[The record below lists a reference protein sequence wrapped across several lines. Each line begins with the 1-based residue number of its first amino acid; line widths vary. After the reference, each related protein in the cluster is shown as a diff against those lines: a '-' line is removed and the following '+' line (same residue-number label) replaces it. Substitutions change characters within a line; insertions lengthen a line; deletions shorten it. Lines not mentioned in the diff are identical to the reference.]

1 MADIVIVPNTD
12 NPVQVNVSQQT
23 QTISVSVPDINV
35 VDVSA
40 GLTVTIE
47 GNGGGSSTFLG
58 LTDTPLS
65 YIDQGDK
72 FLAVNTN
79 GTAVTFVDA
88 PTGGGDVTSLS
99 LTDTPDGYG
108 DEGQVLAVNGG
119 LDGLAW
125 SYKVST
131 LNDLS
136 GAITLTE
143 GNDNIVITPS
153 GSNISLEVK
162 PQQVIENVKNVSGGV
177 LAKGTP
183 LHITGN
189 AGNTSEVIAANA
201 NASDPKSCHFILNE
215 DLVDEEEGEAIAIGF
230 INNVEVGSGNA
241 VNFSAG
247 DEVWLADGGGYTT
260 TRPTGSGTLVQKIGV
275 ILKVNTNQDTIS
287 GVIFGTFIEEH
298 LPNLSSGYTWRGDAN
313 GYPIEYNLDA
323 LIARVTANE
332 GDIDAND
339 TDIALLQSA
348 DITLQD
354 NIDAEVANRQAADT
368 NLNTSIIANA
378 NSISA
383 IKDRVF
389 YQDTGGDDK
398 VTLKPSDATVKIDID
413 GNGDVIEFT
422 ANDVKSTTISS
433 TGVSTKGL
441 TIDNGSNPFTLPTAD
456 GSSNQVLTTDGSGNV
471 TWDTKAFPN
480 VSIAGLAAAGD
491 HDINADKWFFGT
503 GVTSAGKLIYLSS
516 TGAWGGADAS
526 AASTAKGMISV
537 AVDTNPSTDG
547 VVIRG
552 FVYLTND
559 AGGNVGDPVYLSE
572 TGGLVTTT
580 APTTSGAVVRVMGYK
595 VATNIIYFN
604 PSQDWLELS

>member
-23 QTISVSVPDINV
+23 QMISVSVPDINV
-35 VDVSA
+35 VDISA
-40 GLTVTIE
+40 GLTITIE

-58 LTDTPLS
+58 LTDTPSS
-65 YIDQGDK
+65 YTDQGDR

-88 PTGGGDVTSLS
+88 PTGDGTVTSVNTIEPVGGNVTLS
-99 LTDTPDGYG
+99 TTNISEGTNLYYTDALVSANST
-108 DEGQVLAVNGG
+108 VLQNTT
-119 LDGLAW
+119 GLA
-125 SYKVST
+125 S
-131 LNDLS
+131 
-136 GAITLTE
+136 
-143 GNDNIVITPS
+143 
-153 GSNISLEVK
+153 
-162 PQQVIENVKNVSGGV
+162 
-177 LAKGTP
+177 
-183 LHITGN
+183 
-189 AGNTSEVIAANA
+189 
-201 NASDPKSCHFILNE
+201 
-215 DLVDEEEGEAIAIGF
+215 
-230 INNVEVGSGNA
+230 
-241 VNFSAG
+241 
-247 DEVWLADGGGYTT
+247 
-260 TRPTGSGTLVQKIGV
+260 
-275 ILKVNTNQDTIS
+275 
-287 GVIFGTFIEEH
+287 
-298 LPNLSSGYTWRGDAN
+298 
-313 GYPIEYNLDA
+313 
-323 LIARVTANE
+323 
-332 GDIDAND
+332 
-339 TDIALLQSA
+339 
-348 DITLQD
+348 
-354 NIDAEVANRQAADT
+354 EVANRQAADT
-368 NLNTSIIANA
+368 NLNTSIIANT
-378 NSISA
+378 NSINA

-389 YQDTGGDDK
+389 YSDAGGDDK
-398 VTLKPSDATVKIDID
+398 VTVKPADSTVKIDID
-413 GNGDVIEFT
+413 GTGDVIEFT
-422 ANDVKSTTISS
+422 AANVKSTTISS

>member
-40 GLTVTIE
+40 GLTITIE

-58 LTDTPLS
+58 LTDTPSS
-65 YIDQGDK
+65 YIDQGDR

-88 PTGGGDVTSLS
+88 PTGDGTVTSVNTIEPVDGNVTLS
-99 LTDTPDGYG
+99 TTNVPEGDNLYYTDA
-108 DEGQVLAVNGG
+108 L
-119 LDGLAW
+119 
-125 SYKVST
+125 VSQNST
-131 LNDLS
+131 VVQNSTDI
-136 GAITLTE
+136 A
-143 GNDNIVITPS
+143 
-153 GSNISLEVK
+153 
-162 PQQVIENVKNVSGGV
+162 
-177 LAKGTP
+177 
-183 LHITGN
+183 
-189 AGNTSEVIAANA
+189 SEETARIAA
-201 NASDPKSCHFILNE
+201 
-215 DLVDEEEGEAIAIGF
+215 
-230 INNVEVGSGNA
+230 
-241 VNFSAG
+241 
-247 DEVWLADGGGYTT
+247 
-260 TRPTGSGTLVQKIGV
+260 
-275 ILKVNTNQDTIS
+275 DT
-287 GVIFGTFIEEH
+287 
-298 LPNLSSGYTWRGDAN
+298 
-313 GYPIEYNLDA
+313 A
-323 LIARVTANE
+323 LQSQITS
-332 GDIDAND
+332 ND
-339 TDIALLQSA
+339 TDIATLTSDLSA
-348 DITLQD
+348 EVTNRTGADTTLQNNISAEASARAAAD
-354 NIDAEVANRQAADT
+354 TQLQNNIDAEVANRQAADT
-368 NLNTSIIANA
+368 NLNTSIIANT
-378 NSISA
+378 NSINA

-389 YQDTGGDDK
+389 YSDAGGDDK
-398 VTLKPSDATVKIDID
+398 VTVKPADSTVKIDID
-413 GNGDVIEFT
+413 GTGDVIEFT
-422 ANDVKSTTISS
+422 AANVKSTTISS

-503 GVTSAGKLIYLSS
+503 GVTSAGRLIYLSS

-537 AVDTNPSTDG
+537 AVGTNPSTDG

-552 FVYLTND
+552 FVYLTVD

-572 TGGLVTTT
+572 TGGAVTTT

-604 PSQDWLELS
+604 PSQDWIEIA

>member
-40 GLTVTIE
+40 GLTITIE

-58 LTDTPLS
+58 LTDTPSS
-65 YIDQGDK
+65 YIDQGDR

-88 PTGGGDVTSLS
+88 PTGDGTVTSVNTIEPVDGNVTLS
-99 LTDTPDGYG
+99 TTNVPEGDNLYYTDALVSANST
-108 DEGQVLAVNGG
+108 VLQNTT
-119 LDGLAW
+119 GLA
-125 SYKVST
+125 S
-131 LNDLS
+131 
-136 GAITLTE
+136 
-143 GNDNIVITPS
+143 
-153 GSNISLEVK
+153 
-162 PQQVIENVKNVSGGV
+162 
-177 LAKGTP
+177 
-183 LHITGN
+183 
-189 AGNTSEVIAANA
+189 
-201 NASDPKSCHFILNE
+201 
-215 DLVDEEEGEAIAIGF
+215 
-230 INNVEVGSGNA
+230 
-241 VNFSAG
+241 
-247 DEVWLADGGGYTT
+247 
-260 TRPTGSGTLVQKIGV
+260 
-275 ILKVNTNQDTIS
+275 
-287 GVIFGTFIEEH
+287 
-298 LPNLSSGYTWRGDAN
+298 
-313 GYPIEYNLDA
+313 
-323 LIARVTANE
+323 
-332 GDIDAND
+332 
-339 TDIALLQSA
+339 
-348 DITLQD
+348 
-354 NIDAEVANRQAADT
+354 EVANRQAADT
-368 NLNTSIIANA
+368 NLNTSIIANT
-378 NSISA
+378 NSINA

-389 YQDTGGDDK
+389 YSDAGGDDK
-398 VTLKPSDATVKIDID
+398 VTVKPADSTVKIDID
-413 GNGDVIEFT
+413 GTGDVIEFT
-422 ANDVKSTTISS
+422 AANVKSTTISS

>member
-35 VDVSA
+35 VDISA

-58 LTDTPLS
+58 LTDTPSS
-65 YIDQGDK
+65 YTDQGDK

-88 PTGGGDVTSLS
+88 PTGDGTVTSVNTIEPVDGNVTLS
-99 LTDTPDGYG
+99 TTNVPEGDNLYYTDALVSANST
-108 DEGQVLAVNGG
+108 VLQNTT
-119 LDGLAW
+119 GLA
-125 SYKVST
+125 S
-131 LNDLS
+131 
-136 GAITLTE
+136 
-143 GNDNIVITPS
+143 
-153 GSNISLEVK
+153 
-162 PQQVIENVKNVSGGV
+162 
-177 LAKGTP
+177 
-183 LHITGN
+183 
-189 AGNTSEVIAANA
+189 
-201 NASDPKSCHFILNE
+201 
-215 DLVDEEEGEAIAIGF
+215 
-230 INNVEVGSGNA
+230 
-241 VNFSAG
+241 
-247 DEVWLADGGGYTT
+247 
-260 TRPTGSGTLVQKIGV
+260 
-275 ILKVNTNQDTIS
+275 
-287 GVIFGTFIEEH
+287 
-298 LPNLSSGYTWRGDAN
+298 
-313 GYPIEYNLDA
+313 
-323 LIARVTANE
+323 
-332 GDIDAND
+332 
-339 TDIALLQSA
+339 
-348 DITLQD
+348 
-354 NIDAEVANRQAADT
+354 EVANRQAADT
-368 NLNTSIIANA
+368 NLNTSIIANT
-378 NSISA
+378 NSINA

-389 YQDTGGDDK
+389 YSDAGGDDK
-398 VTLKPSDATVKIDID
+398 VTVKPADSTVKIDID
-413 GNGDVIEFT
+413 GTGDVIEFT
-422 ANDVKSTTISS
+422 AANVKSTTISS

>member
-35 VDVSA
+35 VDISA
-40 GLTVTIE
+40 GLTVTID

-58 LTDTPLS
+58 LTDTPSS
-65 YIDQGDK
+65 YTDQGDK

-79 GTAVTFVDA
+79 GTAITFVDA
-88 PTGGGDVTSLS
+88 PTGSGDVTSLS
-99 LTDTPDGYG
+99 LTDTPNGYG
-108 DEGQVLAVNGG
+108 TEGQVLSVNSG
-119 LDGLAW
+119 LDGLGW
-125 SYKVST
+125 SDKVST

-153 GSNISLEVK
+153 GSSIILEVK
-162 PQQVIENVKNVSGGV
+162 PQQITEIVKNVSGGP
-177 LAKGTP
+177 LTKGTP
-183 LHITGN
+183 LHIT
-189 AGNTSEVIAANA
+189 ASSGNTSNVVAANA
-201 NASDPKSCHFILNE
+201 NASVALECHYILNE
-215 DLVDEEEGEAIAIGF
+215 DLADEAVGEAILVGF
-230 INNVEVGSGNA
+230 INNVNVPDASI
-241 VNFSAG
+241 FSNG
-247 DEVWLADGGGYTT
+247 DEVWLADGGGFTK
-260 TRPTGSGTLVQKIGV
+260 TRPTGAGTLIQQIGV
-275 ILKVNTNQDTIS
+275 VLNVNTVNDNIS
-287 GVIFGTFIEEH
+287 GIVFGNAVKED
-298 LPNLSSGYTWRGDAN
+298 LPNLTSGYTWRGDAN
-313 GYPIEYNLDA
+313 AHPQEYNLDA
-323 LIARVTANE
+323 LISLVNTNTGNTGTNA
-332 GDIDAND
+332 DA
-339 TDIALLQSA
+339 IVALQAA

-368 NLNTSIIANA
+368 NLNTSIIANT
-378 NSISA
+378 NSINA
-383 IKDRVF
+383 IKDRMF
-389 YQDTGGDDK
+389 YSDAGGDDK
-398 VTLKPSDATVKIDID
+398 VTVKPADSTVKIDID
-413 GNGDVIEFT
+413 GTRDVIEFT
-422 ANDVKSTTISS
+422 ATNVKSTTISS

-456 GSSNQVLTTDGSGNV
+456 GISNQVLTTDGSGNV

-503 GVTSAGKLIYLSS
+503 GVTSAGRLIYLSS
-516 TGAWGGADAS
+516 TGAWDGADAS

-537 AVDTNPSTDG
+537 AVGTNPSTDG

-552 FVYLTND
+552 FIYLTND

-572 TGGLVTTT
+572 TGGAVTTT

-604 PSQDWLELS
+604 PSQDWIEIA